1 MQFSRFLLE
10 PRMFSHEFQ
19 SVWALMDIVLIQTRK
34 FFHEYSHG
42 DLTAKV
48 LAVEHFVL
56 YGIVLCLCIIIIN
69 MPNFASIIT
78 M

>member
-19 SVWALMDIVLIQTRK
+19 SVWALMDIVLMQTQN
-34 FFHEYSHG
+34 FFREYSHG

-48 LAVEHFVL
+48 LALECFVL
-56 YGIVLCLCIIIIN
+56 
-69 MPNFASIIT
+69 
-78 M
+78 